1 MNEKK
6 NNVEN
11 DKATTVSF
19 YVMLGSL
26 GVGFLALLV
35 YVLSLL
41 F

>member
-6 NNVEN
+6 NNVQT

-26 GVGFLALLV
+26 GVGFLLLV
-35 YVLSLL
+35 IYVLSLL